1 MQSRNQ
7 SPMISVYVGIS
18 GGIMYVLTFLVLCV
32 PCKEQMNSH
41 NVQSITPIH
50 LISLKHINSRYWSLE
65 DHT

>member
-41 NVQSITPIH
+41 NVQ
-50 LISLKHINSRYWSLE
+50 
-65 DHT
+65 